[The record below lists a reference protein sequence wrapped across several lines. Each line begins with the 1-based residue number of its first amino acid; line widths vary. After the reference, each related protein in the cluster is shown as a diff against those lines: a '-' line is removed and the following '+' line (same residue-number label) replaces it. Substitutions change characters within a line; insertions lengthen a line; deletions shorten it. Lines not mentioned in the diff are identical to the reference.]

1 MGNIGSH
8 VDITASSAGTS
19 SKYDVQKGETRCGS
33 RLILPLASRSQVVHF
48 VDPAFR
54 VWAPTERLFPTVLFE
69 RATERPPY
77 VRFEPDYAEGRA
89 AVSSRAASRILIPF
103 LSVTMP
109 ERVRLQ

>member
-8 VDITASSAGTS
+8 VDITSSSAGTS

-33 RLILPLASRSQVVHF
+33 RLILPF

-103 LSVTMP
+103 LSVPMP

>member
-1 MGNIGSH
+1 LGNIGSH

-54 VWAPTERLFPTVLFE
+54 VWAPTERLFPTVPFE
-69 RATERPPY
+69 RVTERPPY
-77 VRFEPDYAEGRA
+77 ARFEPDYA
-89 AVSSRAASRILIPF
+89 
-103 LSVTMP
+103 
-109 ERVRLQ
+109 

>member
-1 MGNIGSH
+1 MTH
-8 VDITASSAGTS
+8 VHRVPAQILAAGAA
-19 SKYDVQKGETRCGS
+19 EIALATR
-33 RLILPLASRSQVVHF
+33 
-48 VDPAFR
+48 
-54 VWAPTERLFPTVLFE
+54 TKRLFPTVPFE

-103 LSVTMP
+103 LSVTML